1 MGPTRHRHRLRSPIQ
16 FSAEELAAHKKESKF
31 WNQKAEFWDAL
42 HGFVSRGGW
51 TSHENYDRAK
61 AMLEGFREEGLKLM
75 SGEELAEFEKIE
87 IGQFLAMM

>member
-1 MGPTRHRHRLRSPIQ
+1 M
-16 FSAEELAAHKKESKF
+16 
-31 WNQKAEFWDAL
+31 

-61 AMLEGFREEGLKLM
+61 AMLEEFREEGLELM